1 MARIAIGGFQ
11 HETNC
16 FVPTRTD
23 FAYFA
28 AHRDR
33 PPLVRGPDVLEWLS
47 DTSFALSGFLKEMG
61 PSHDYAP
68 LIWTSGGAGGY
79 VTRDAFERIAG
90 EMVGM
95 LSQAMPVD
103 AVYLDLHGAAV
114 CVDFEDCEGELL
126 RRVRAAVGDTVPV
139 VCSLDYHANVTPEMV
154 AYADGIEAYR
164 TYPHVDRVDTGERA
178 ARVLRQVLERGR
190 PAGRALRKPAF
201 LLPLNS
207 QCTMIDPSK
216 AIIEHSVRLEGGDV
230 LSVAYLAGFPPAD
243 LYDCGPSVVVYAW
256 TQAAADAAA
265 DALLRDIEAR
275 EAEFAQPLLQP
286 DEAVQQAMRIAETA
300 TRPVVIADTQD
311 NPGAGGTGDTT
322 GLLAALVR
330 NHARKAVLGF
340 FFDPQSAAAAHAAG
354 QGADVTLAL
363 GGRFG
368 PEGSDPFEAT
378 FHVERLGDGRFTTTG
393 PSVGGRQ
400 VDLGPMAL
408 LRIGGPEGVGIV
420 VTTKR
425 MQAHDQSPF
434 RHLGI
439 EPSEQKILALKS
451 TVHFRAD
458 FQPIAET
465 VLVALAPGGH
475 VVDTTQYAFR
485 RLRAGVRLF
494 PLGPGFVP
502 RPVKTA

>member
-16 FVPTRTD
+16 FVPIRTD

-47 DTSFALSGFLKEMG
+47 DTSFALSGFLKQMG
-61 PSHDYAP
+61 PAHDYAP
-68 LIWTSGGAGGY
+68 LVWTSGGAGGY

-103 AVYLDLHGAAV
+103 AIYLDLHGAAV
-114 CVDFEDCEGELL
+114 CEDFEDCEGELL
-126 RRVRAAVGDTVPV
+126 RRIRAAVGDAVPV
-139 VCSLDYHANVTPEMV
+139 VYSLDYHANVTPEMV
-154 AYADGIEAYR
+154 KYADGVEAYR

-178 ARVLRQVLERGR
+178 ARVLEQVLERGR

-216 AIIEHSVRLEGGDV
+216 AIIEHSARLEQGDV

-243 LYDCGPSVVVYAW
+243 LHDCGPSVVVYAW

-286 DEAVQQAMRIAETA
+286 DEAVQQAMRIAGNA
-300 TRPVVIADTQD
+300 KRPVVIADTQD

-330 NHARKAVLGF
+330 NDARKAVLGF
-340 FFDPQSAAAAHAAG
+340 FFDPESAAAAHAAG

-368 PEGSDPFEAT
+368 PEGSDPYHAT
-378 FHVERLGDGRFTTTG
+378 FHVERLGDGR
-393 PSVGGRQ
+393 
-400 VDLGPMAL
+400 
-408 LRIGGPEGVGIV
+408 
-420 VTTKR
+420 
-425 MQAHDQSPF
+425 
-434 RHLGI
+434 
-439 EPSEQKILALKS
+439 
-451 TVHFRAD
+451 
-458 FQPIAET
+458 
-465 VLVALAPGGH
+465 
-475 VVDTTQYAFR
+475 
-485 RLRAGVRLF
+485 
-494 PLGPGFVP
+494 
-502 RPVKTA
+502 